1 VKVRLSGQ
9 LASGLVLIDPD
20 VADRDGLLH
29 LFGSVFQAA
38 GLIADGEEVARRL
51 LARERVMSTGIGGG
65 IAVPHAQV
73 PGLGRLAM
81 AASTHPSGIPYP
93 AVDEQPVRLTFCLV
107 GDSTTAADH
116 LAGLAR
122 LARLARR
129 SDFLEGLV
137 GAETASD
144 FLERLGRLEGE

>member
-1 VKVRLSGQ
+1 MRLSGQ

-93 AVDEQPVRLTFCLV
+93 AVDEQSVRLTFCLV

-122 LARLARR
+122 LARLACR